1 MPAACDPYETLASV
15 VQAGEARSSNP
26 RTRPRNLGRCRIQR
40 LRADPQQE
48 DPVKFLHTADWQ
60 IGMRVAHAGEAA
72 ARVREERLAAAR
84 RVVGEARAAGAE
96 FILLA
101 GDTFEDNG
109 VDRVL
114 VQRVADILAEFAG
127 PVYVIPGNHDPLVPG
142 SVWEHPAWRQGAGAP
157 EGGGDARPAGVQ
169 LLTEEKPVPLQGG
182 VLFPCPIRTKHSGK
196 DPTAWIPP
204 REGNVREENGIR
216 IGLAH
221 GTVEGVHQ
229 EEPDYPIPRN
239 AALRAGLDYLALG
252 HWHSTTTYTSPDG
265 AIRAAYSGT
274 HETTRFG
281 ERDSGNALIVEIA
294 GAGATPVITPVR
306 TGRLA
311 WIVFEAELRE
321 PGDLPRLRARIEALG
336 DAAATLLEVRATG
349 LLAAADQDELAR
361 IEEIIASRFLHGRVD
376 VSQLRPFPG
385 DESWTA
391 GLPVGVV
398 RDAAERLRQL
408 ADPAYEG
415 VRPEGASF
423 EVASR
428 ALRELYALSAAA
440 GAGEA
445 RR

>member
-1 MPAACDPYETLASV
+1 M
-15 VQAGEARSSNP
+15 
-26 RTRPRNLGRCRIQR
+26 
-40 LRADPQQE
+40 
-48 DPVKFLHTADWQ
+48 KFLHTADWQ

-72 ARVREERLAAAR
+72 ARVREERLSAAR
-84 RVVGEARAAGAE
+84 RVVQEACAAGAE

-114 VQRVADILAEFAG
+114 VQKVADILADFAG

-142 SVWEHPAWRQGAGAP
+142 SVWEHPAWRQGASASDRDGTT
-157 EGGGDARPAGVQ
+157 RPAVAVQ
-169 LLTEEKPVPLQGG
+169 LLTEEKPVGIPGG
-182 VLFPCPIRTKHSGK
+182 VLFPCPIRAKHSGK

-204 REGNVREENGIR
+204 REGNGIR

-239 AALRAGLDYLALG
+239 AAERAGLDYLALG
-252 HWHSTTTYTSPDG
+252 HWHSTATYASPDG

-274 HETTRFG
+274 HETTKFG

-294 GAGATPVITPVR
+294 EAGVTPVITPVR

-311 WIVFEAELRE
+311 WTVVEAELRE
-321 PGDLPRLRARIEALG
+321 PGDLPRLRAKIESLG
-336 DAAATLLEVRATG
+336 DAAATLLEVRVTG

-361 IEEIIASRFLHGRVD
+361 LEEIIASRFLHGRVD
-376 VSQLRPFPG
+376 ASRLRPFPG

>member
-1 MPAACDPYETLASV
+1 M
-15 VQAGEARSSNP
+15 
-26 RTRPRNLGRCRIQR
+26 
-40 LRADPQQE
+40 
-48 DPVKFLHTADWQ
+48 KFLHTADWQ
-60 IGMRVAHAGEAA
+60 IGMRVAHAGDAA

-84 RVVGEARAAGAE
+84 RVVQEARAAGAE
-96 FILLA
+96 FILIA

-114 VQRVADILAEFAG
+114 VQKVADILAEFAG

-142 SVWEHPAWRQGAGAP
+142 SVWEHPAWRQGASAP
-157 EGGGDARPAGVQ
+157 DRDGTTRSTAAVQ
-169 LLTEEKPVPLQGG
+169 LLTEEKPVDLPGG

-204 REGNVREENGIR
+204 RGENSRGANGIR

-229 EEPDYPIPRN
+229 EEPDYPIPRS
-239 AALRAGLDYLALG
+239 AAERAGLDYLALG

-294 GAGATPVITPVR
+294 GAGVTPVITPVR

-311 WIVFEAELRE
+311 WTVFEAELRE
-321 PGDLPRLRARIEALG
+321 PGDLPRLRARIETLG
-336 DAAATLLEVRATG
+336 DAAATLLEVRVTG

-376 VSQLRPFPG
+376 ASRLRPFPG

-398 RDAAERLRQL
+398 RDAADRLRQL

-428 ALRELYALSAAA
+428 ALRELYALSAAP